1 MATKDTT
8 LKKANQ
14 LEEYTPDNVREL
26 LKCVQDPIY
35 FIENYC
41 QIITGSGALQ
51 KFELYDYQKDVI
63 NMYNSNRFSISKQG
77 RQSGKS
83 QTSAAFLLW
92 WGCFHE
98 NQTILIA
105 SNVFSGAIEILDR
118 IKQMYA
124 ELPSFIKPGVANDK
138 WNISQCAFDNHS
150 RYIASTTT
158 PNASRGKSPQI
169 LYLDEFAFVPNNFAE
184 AFYTAIMPA
193 LAATQGKCII
203 TSTTNGSDNIFCN
216 LYTGAE
222 SGLNGFAH
230 YFVPWNAPPGRD
242 DAFKEAEI
250 SRIGDLRFRQE
261 FASEFLSADPLLFS
275 SIFVEN
281 YATPL
286 LPSLDANG
294 ICWFDDINKND
305 TIIISC
311 DPSCATGN
319 DFTVIIGYKFPQLEQ
334 LFEVRTNTTS
344 TSVIYNLLKYI
355 IKFSNS
361 KRAQSIYWS
370 FENNSLG
377 ESLIALYESD
387 ENPPEDGIL
396 ISQHG
401 KKRLGFTTGKEKARY
416 CMDFKNLFESGKL
429 KVKSKNTITEM
440 KHYIRRNGSY
450 AARNGSTDDTLAAHL
465 IMIRILGELVTF
477 EDSAYSLLYDGA
489 DEFLNEFDDND
500 DYDVPMILTSNSNI
514 RSYNNPWEKE
524 DDEYKSEKEWLDAY
538 YDNPNLYNITI

>member
-1 MATKDTT
+1 
-8 LKKANQ
+8 
-14 LEEYTPDNVREL
+14 
-26 LKCVQDPIY
+26 
-35 FIENYC
+35 
-41 QIITGSGALQ
+41 
-51 KFELYDYQKDVI
+51 
-63 NMYNSNRFSISKQG
+63 
-77 RQSGKS
+77 
-83 QTSAAFLLW
+83 
-92 WGCFHE
+92 
-98 NQTILIA
+98 
-105 SNVFSGAIEILDR
+105 
-118 IKQMYA
+118 
-124 ELPSFIKPGVANDK
+124 
-138 WNISQCAFDNHS
+138 
-150 RYIASTTT
+150 
-158 PNASRGKSPQI
+158 
-169 LYLDEFAFVPNNFAE
+169 
-184 AFYTAIMPA
+184 
-193 LAATQGKCII
+193 
-203 TSTTNGSDNIFCN
+203 
-216 LYTGAE
+216 
-222 SGLNGFAH
+222 
-230 YFVPWNAPPGRD
+230 
-242 DAFKEAEI
+242 
-250 SRIGDLRFRQE
+250 
-261 FASEFLSADPLLFS
+261 
-275 SIFVEN
+275 
-281 YATPL
+281 
-286 LPSLDANG
+286 
-294 ICWFDDINKND
+294 
-305 TIIISC
+305 
-311 DPSCATGN
+311 
-319 DFTVIIGYKFPQLEQ
+319 
-334 LFEVRTNTTS
+334 
-344 TSVIYNLLKYI
+344 LKYI